1 MAHELDITTGAD
13 GTDHVFF
20 ANSRSDHWHR
30 LGQSVGHAM
39 TAREALDAAHLAG
52 WNVRKMALQV
62 PQEPI
67 LDHTGVTTP
76 APLAVPD
83 YFATVR
89 TNPINGRLD
98 VLGVVGSK
106 YEPVQNEASCEL
118 LDALVEESGAHFETA
133 GALRGGRETF
143 MTMKLPTSIVFD
155 GRDGSKDRT
164 DLYIAALNSHDGS
177 SRFTFLV
184 TPIRIVCANT
194 QSAALRSAKA
204 SWGIRHTGGA
214 RAAINE
220 ARNVLKLTWRYV
232 EAFEAEAAA
241 LYAQPMELEQV
252 RTFANTLLEVD
263 SASTEATARHR
274 RERAAGIVK
283 LWTSSPTIAPIAGTR
298 WAAYNAVTEYLD
310 HHVPVRGART
320 SSAASATRALRNIST
335 AASPGSLKAQAFRTL
350 QAL

>member
-1 MAHELDITTGAD
+1 MAHELDITRDDNGIAR
-13 GTDHVFF
+13 VSF

-30 LGQSVGHAM
+30 LGQTVGHAM
-39 TAREALDAAHLAG
+39 TAREALDAAYLAN

-67 LDHTGVTTP
+67 IDETGVTTP
-76 APLAVPD
+76 APLAVPE

-89 TNPINGRLD
+89 TNPINGGLD
-98 VLGVVGSK
+98 VLGVVGSR

-118 LDALVEESGAHFETA
+118 LDALVDESGAHFETA

-184 TPIRIVCANT
+184 TPIRIVCRNT
-194 QSAALRSAKA
+194 QSAALRNAKA

-214 RAAINE
+214 RAAILE
-220 ARNVLKLTWRYV
+220 ARNALKLTWRYV

-241 LYAQPMELEQV
+241 LYAEPMDTDEV

-274 RERAAGIVK
+274 RERANGIVK
-283 LWTSSPTIAPIAGTR
+283 LWLSSPTVQPIGGTK
-298 WAAYNAVTEYLD
+298 WGAYNAVTEYLD
-310 HHVPVRGART
+310 HFVPVRGART
-320 SSAASATRALRNIST
+320 SSAAAEVRALRNISS
-335 AASPGSLKAQAFRTL
+335 AASPQSLKAQAFRML
-350 QAL
+350 QNA

>member
-1 MAHELDITTGAD
+1 MAHELDTTTGAD
-13 GTDHVFF
+13 GIAHVFF
-20 ANSRSDHWHR
+20 ANSRADHWHR

-62 PQEPI
+62 PRQPVV
-67 LDHTGVTTP
+67 DDTGVTAP

-83 YFATVR
+83 HFATVR
-89 TNPINGRLD
+89 TNPVTGGLD

-106 YEPVQNEASCEL
+106 YEPVQNEASCAL
-118 LDALVEESGAHFETA
+118 LDALVDESGARFETA

-143 MTMKLPTSIVFD
+143 MTMKLPTAIVFD
-155 GRDGSKDRT
+155 GRDGAADRT
-164 DLYIAALNSHDGS
+164 ELYLAALNSHDGS

-194 QSAALRSAKA
+194 QSAALREAKA

-214 RAAINE
+214 RAAIQQ
-220 ARNVLKLTWRYV
+220 ARDALKLTWRYV
-232 EAFEAEAAA
+232 EAFETEAAA
-241 LYAQPMELEQV
+241 LYARPMDTDEV
-252 RTFANTLLEVD
+252 RTFADALLEVD
-263 SASTEATARHR
+263 SATSAATARHR
-274 RERAAGIVK
+274 RERAAGIVT

-320 SSAASATRALRNIST
+320 SSAASATRALRNIAS
-335 AASPGSLKAQAFRTL
+335 AASPGSLKARAFRML
-350 QAL
+350 QTR